1 MKATLNGFLADM
13 VLNEAL
19 IGFTLDVTATREQEI
34 AGTAVVTMSLQP
46 TFSID
51 FIKVIMNLS

>member
-1 MKATLNGFLADM
+1 M

-19 IGFTLDVTATREQEI
+19 IGFTLDVSATREQEV

-51 FIKVIMNLS
+51 FVKVIMNLA